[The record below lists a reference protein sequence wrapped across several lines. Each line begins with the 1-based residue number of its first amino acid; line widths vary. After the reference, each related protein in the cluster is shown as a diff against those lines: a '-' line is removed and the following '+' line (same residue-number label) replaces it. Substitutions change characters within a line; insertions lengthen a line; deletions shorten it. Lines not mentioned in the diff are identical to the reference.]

1 MRKYLFTILLCLTLI
16 PTLPGIWKKIY
27 IESTSW
33 YEPSH
38 REPAA
43 SGEPD
48 AISPDELLPPDD
60 SSQNCSEISS
70 DDSGDIQNSQISTEP
85 AIKEF
90 TTVDLSY
97 WDDALFIG
105 DSRTVGLSEYADLG
119 GADVL
124 ANSGMSVYKV
134 FTEKFTLHGKKKETL
149 EEILAQRQYGKIYI
163 MLGINEL
170 GYRFE
175 QTIERY
181 SEMLSK
187 IQELQ
192 PDAIIFL
199 GANLHVTEEKSNAD
213 TIFNNPNINRINESI
228 SAFADQQTIFY
239 VDVNPLFDD
248 EGGNLT
254 KEYTGD
260 EAHILGKY
268 YADWAAWLLTMGI
281 E

>member
-1 MRKYLFTILLCLTLI
+1 MRKYLFTTLLCLTLL
-16 PTLPGIWKKIY
+16 PALPGIWKQIY

-33 YEPSH
+33 YRTSH
-38 REPAA
+38 DDHISA
-43 SGEPD
+43 SEPD
-48 AISPDELLPPDD
+48 NIFPDSILLPED
-60 SSQNCSEISS
+60 SSQKDSQGSS
-70 DDSGDIQNSQISTEP
+70 DTLDDSQDSQVSTEP
-85 AIKEF
+85 AAKEF
-90 TTVDLSY
+90 TTVDLTY

-119 GADVL
+119 NADVL

-134 FTEKFTLHGKKKETL
+134 FTEKFTLHDKKKETL
-149 EEILAQRQYGKIYI
+149 EEILAERQYGKIYI

-181 SEMLSK
+181 SEMITK

-199 GANLHVTEEKSNAD
+199 GANLHVTEDKSNAD
-213 TIFNNPNINRINESI
+213 SIFNNPNINRINEAI
-228 SAFADQQTIFY
+228 SAFADQQSIFY
-239 VDVNPLFDD
+239 LDVNPLFDD
-248 EGGNLT
+248 ASGNLT
-254 KEYTGD
+254 REYTGD

-268 YADWAAWLLTMGI
+268 YADWADWLLTMGI